1 MRDSLMD
8 PPERQGAATRKHAP
22 DRPDERDFQRLW
34 AGDAVS
40 QLGSQITLFALPFT
54 AVAVLHTSGGQV
66 GVLQALYTI
75 SFLLV
80 PLPVGV
86 WLEHRERRPV
96 MIATNLACAA
106 LVFSVPLAAAF
117 GALRL
122 PQLDIVALLGGAA
135 TVTGEIAKLS
145 MVPHLVAEERLAAA
159 NSRLNAGIAV
169 GATAGP
175 GLAGWLTALVGAPNA
190 LIADGISYLFCAGAL
205 SRVRRLGIEPTARN
219 PEATISATPDL
230 GPGLA
235 IAPTQRRDARAE
247 LKEGLHTVF
256 GTPPVRAIAIHAA
269 IYNAGIQLVVV
280 SLIVYFVRDLGFG
293 SGAYGI
299 VLMIGGVG
307 AVAGTLL
314 APLLIRAMGH
324 GTAMLVPLAL
334 AANAFW
340 ALPAVH
346 ASRTATIVCFSAAVM
361 VGSAGAGTAAVVSST
376 IRQRITPKRLHA
388 RMNASFQ
395 IMQSGTIPFGAIAGG
410 ILVDAVGAHT
420 TLWIGPAILL
430 AGVLPLTAPAV
441 RSLGRSINSADSNDP
456 EATTSAAASAETA
469 AHAI

>member
-1 MRDSLMD
+1 VLPLRKAGAVQDRLKD
-8 PPERQGAATRKHAP
+8 PQDRQGTATRPNAAAG
-22 DRPDERDFQRLW
+22 RPDERDFRRLW

-40 QLGSQITLFALPFT
+40 QLGSQVTLFALPFT

-96 MIATNLACAA
+96 MIATNLLCAA

-145 MVPHLVAEERLAAA
+145 TVPHLVTEDRLASA
-159 NSRLNAGIAV
+159 NSRLNAGIAI

-175 GLAGWLTALVGAPNA
+175 GIAGWLTALVGAPNA
-190 LIADGISYLFCAGAL
+190 LVADGISYLFCAGTL
-205 SRVRRLGIEPTARN
+205 SRVRRLGIAP
-219 PEATISATPDL
+219 ATPD
-230 GPGLA
+230 
-235 IAPTQRRDARAE
+235 PTTAVAQQRNARAE

-280 SLIVYFVRDLGFG
+280 SLIVYFVRDLGYG
-293 SGAYGI
+293 SGAYGV
-299 VLMIGGVG
+299 VLMVGGLG

-314 APLLIRAMGH
+314 APLLIRATGH
-324 GTAMLVPLAL
+324 GPAMLVPLAF

-340 ALPAVH
+340 VLPAIH
-346 ASRTATIVCFSAAVM
+346 ASRAATIVWFSAAVM
-361 VGSAGAGTAAVVSST
+361 IGSAGAGTAAVVSST

-395 IMQSGTIPFGAIAGG
+395 IMQSGTIPIGAIAGG

-420 TLWIGPAILL
+420 TLWIGPAVLL
-430 AGVLPLTAPAV
+430 LGVLPLTAPAV
-441 RSLGRSINSADSNDP
+441 RSLGRLIGSADSAAVGAAADSEP
-456 EATTSAAASAETA
+456 SESAAT
-469 AHAI
+469 HAI